1 MIICLQKGSGCIT
14 RAIAGLEKKSQSHLT
29 TFEQLIIQPFM
40 AEVIEFGIEVL
51 VCKFPFG
58 KL

>member
-1 MIICLQKGSGCIT
+1 MNLPTESKWMYPKSYCWARK
-14 RAIAGLEKKSQSHLT
+14 KKSQTHLT

-51 VCKFPFG
+51 VFEFPFG